1 MGWSWA
7 GASEWL
13 SENKAE
19 ELEREKWEIA
29 RKDKLISLTLPE
41 LIKRKEAREAK
52 VQASTSRISAAQ
64 AYEIDT
70 EAAAILEAAGKLEPL
85 LSRLD
90 KMENT
95 NPTSI
100 RQLSERL
107 IKDLGPERIAEAM
120 NYALDKDFLDEP
132 SSSKYIEILYDTDAD
147 DIISKAAELGAQGS
161 SRVRPNIEIDPINT
175 AAFRA
180 TSPTVR
186 SQVQKAIEAQI
197 GPQIGGTVTKNAN
210 GENIVTFT
218 KPDAAARIVQNA
230 VQYYFDQTTDVFSV
244 RDPSE
249 VFNEIYDKT
258 LSFKEQSDGVLE
270 VMADTPFDTAVV
282 VMPSVTPPPSSA
294 SPEETPAPS
303 TSIQAIGQQ
312 DDMFH
317 EFNLKP

>member
-41 LIKRKEAREAK
+41 LIKRREAREAK

-64 AYEIDT
+64 VYEIDT
-70 EAAAILEAAGKLEPL
+70 EAAAILEAAGRLEPL

-95 NPTSI
+95 NPTTI

-120 NYALDKDFLDEP
+120 HYALDKDFLDEP

-147 DIISKAAELGAQGS
+147 DIISKATELGAQGS
-161 SRVRPNIEIDPINT
+161 TRVRPNIELDPINT

-186 SQVQKAIEAQI
+186 SQVQRAIEAQI
-197 GPQIGGTVTKNAN
+197 GPQIGGTVTKNES
-210 GENIVTFT
+210 GQNIVTFED
-218 KPDAAARIVQNA
+218 PDAAGRIIQNA
-230 VQYYFDQTTDVFSV
+230 VQYYFDQTTDAFSV

-249 VFNEIYDKT
+249 VFNDIYDKT

-282 VMPSVTPPPSSA
+282 VMPSITPAPGSA
-294 SPEETPAPS
+294 SPEGTPAPS
-303 TSIQAIGQQ
+303 TSIEAIGQQ
-312 DDMFH
+312 EDMF
-317 EFNLKP
+317 EQFNLN